1 MRRKI
6 ECIRRVIVTR
16 GRLRVSKMTV
26 LNPLRFSISLEPLIV
41 IVTKGRM

>member
-1 MRRKI
+1 VRRKI

-26 LNPLRFSISLEPLIV
+26 LIPLRFSIFLEPLIV
-41 IVTKGRM
+41 IVTKCRM